1 MEEDQ
6 LDIYSREMVQLHSS
20 SVEELGEQSNTKASM
35 DNIWIQKTSDL
46 KPLIFGIIDDQI
58 N

>member
-1 MEEDQ
+1 MEDDQ
-6 LDIYSREMVQLHSS
+6 LDIYSRELANLHGS
-20 SVEELGEQSNTKASM
+20 SVEEQADESNAKGSYE
-35 DNIWIQKTSDL
+35 NILIQKTSDL